1 MSIESELA
9 RALGH
14 IYAPNRAGEKVR
26 IFLGSTTR
34 DVSVVITNDLHVGG
48 DGSGFTNRYDNRADG
63 NIAARWMVSFQK
75 PHVADLIL
83 SGCFITVLDAEGNAT
98 GQTYELH
105 EPVDEVGQKAG
116 EITYGASAK

>member
-14 IYAPNRAGEKVR
+14 IYAPKRAGVLVR
-26 IFLGSTTR
+26 INLGNTTR
-34 DVSVVITNDLHVGG
+34 DVSAVITNDLHVGG
-48 DGSGFTNRYDNRADG
+48 DGSGFTSRYDNRADG
-63 NIAARWMVSFQK
+63 NIASRWMVSFQK

-83 SGCFITVLDAEGNAT
+83 SGCFVTVLDAEGNAT
-98 GQTYELH
+98 GQTYELQ

-116 EITYGASAK
+116 EITYGAATK